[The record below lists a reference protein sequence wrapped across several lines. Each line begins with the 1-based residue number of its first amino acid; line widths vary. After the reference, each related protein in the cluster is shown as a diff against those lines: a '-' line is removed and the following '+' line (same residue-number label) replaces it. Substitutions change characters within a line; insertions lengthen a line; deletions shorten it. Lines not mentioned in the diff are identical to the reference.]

1 MMSGA
6 TYEHLSP
13 QKTRILIVDDNP
25 AAVGRLGLTLQA
37 AGYAVSHTVD
47 GLDGLIAVEDDQPAA
62 IVLSWG
68 LPCIDGAIFLHALRI
83 GLRRTSPVI
92 VLLGPDDD
100 VNAAWRA
107 GATEIARKTTAPAEI
122 LRLIRDAV
130 AEPAVIPA

>member
-1 MMSGA
+1 
-6 TYEHLSP
+6 
-13 QKTRILIVDDNP
+13 
-25 AAVGRLGLTLQA
+25 
-37 AGYAVSHTVD
+37 
-47 GLDGLIAVEDDQPAA
+47 
-62 IVLSWG
+62 
-68 LPCIDGAIFLHALRI
+68 
-83 GLRRTSPVI
+83 VI